1 MSFSGS
7 FTVTSFKESTR
18 PQRSDGTA
26 VLGIANKRFASLTRK
41 RIYPE
46 VGEHLSTIMG
56 GAKKRSMA
64 QMEKTQDQPDKGKE
78 ESTGPGKKGGKAKT
92 VAEKRPRGLQ
102 APDMNDPK
110 FLGEVGKMSAI
121 TPYSLAS
128 QFNVKLSV
136 AKDLL
141 EELERRK
148 LVTLVGGNARIRIYQ
163 PAARPNPS

>member
-1 MSFSGS
+1 MYLSRDGRASLDHYGWRQEE
-7 FTVTSFKESTR
+7 KHG
-18 PQRSDGTA
+18 SDG
-26 VLGIANKRFASLTRK
+26 
-41 RIYPE
+41 E
-46 VGEHLSTIMG
+46 
-56 GAKKRSMA
+56 
-64 QMEKTQDQPDKGKE
+64 D
-78 ESTGPGKKGGKAKT
+78 TGPARQGKGRVCGQPKKGGKAKT
-92 VAEKRPRGLQ
+92 VAEKRSRGLQ

-163 PAARPNPS
+163 PAAA